1 MLVLL
6 FVTGVACAVCF
17 MLGRAV
23 RLNRRVRN
31 GDALVNLQTGEV
43 FEPGSRRVR
52 EGQTVTFTESETS

>member
-1 MLVLL
+1 
-6 FVTGVACAVCF
+6 